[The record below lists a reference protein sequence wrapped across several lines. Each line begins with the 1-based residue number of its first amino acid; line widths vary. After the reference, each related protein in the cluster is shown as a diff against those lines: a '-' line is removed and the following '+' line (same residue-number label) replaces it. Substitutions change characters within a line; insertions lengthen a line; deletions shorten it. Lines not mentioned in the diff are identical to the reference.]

1 MTLSARWLEDRALQA
16 GRLLVPADLRAEWL
30 RSWQAELWYERRRGR
45 NDLSLGL
52 LRDALWLRFDR
63 WRQALM
69 GTALL
74 CLLLLLVLAGAA
86 ALPVTAFVLEGSL
99 PRNLPIQLL
108 PRFAIASGL
117 TLFVSYA
124 TSFATVSESHS
135 GHGRRWLRTSTF
147 HTAKVLLLLLAAA
160 LLSTDV
166 CLPLEMYASF
176 AAMPL
181 ELLAF
186 VFLTLLGLRWNFLDS
201 QARCKQ
207 CLRCL
212 APPQRV
218 GRPSWNFLDYNGT
231 ELACLDGHG
240 LLTVPELETSWC
252 RSSAWVSQQA

>member
-1 MTLSARWLEDRALQA
+1 MTVSSCWLEDRALRV
-16 GRLLVPADLRAEWL
+16 GHLLVPVDLRAEWL
-30 RSWQAELWYERRRGR
+30 RSWQAELWYERRQGR

-52 LRDALWLRFDR
+52 IRDAVWLRLDR

-74 CLLLLLVLAGAA
+74 CLFWLLALACVA
-86 ALPVTAFVLEGSL
+86 ALPIAVFVFEGLVSK
-99 PRNLPIQLL
+99 NLLVQLL
-108 PRFAIASGL
+108 PRFAIASVL

-124 TSFATVSESHS
+124 TSFVTVSESNS
-135 GHGRRWLRTSTF
+135 GHSRRWLRASAF
-147 HTAKVLLLLLAAA
+147 HAAKVLLLLLSAV
-160 LLSTDV
+160 LVSTDI
-166 CLPLEMYASF
+166 CLPLELYASF
-176 AAMPL
+176 AAMPV

-186 VFLTLLGLRWNFLDS
+186 VVLTLLGLRWNFLDS

-207 CLRCL
+207 CLRRL

-231 ELACLDGHG
+231 ELACFDGHG

-252 RSSAWVSQQA
+252 RSSAWISQQA